1 MDKVLYVDKQ
11 FERHLAE
18 FKKHFP
24 KLELVYM
31 AIQGSQNYDLD
42 EYNDYYHSD
51 IDTKAIVLPSL
62 DDIILNKEPISK
74 TFVLDNNE
82 HIDIKDIRIMFEC
95 FKKQNI
101 NFIEILFSRY
111 CYINPKYEQFFIPL
125 LEHREE
131 IARLNYNQALRCM
144 SGMSMQKLAALCHPY
159 PTIKDKID
167 KYGYDGKQLHHI
179 IRMNDFIKNYVA
191 NKSYKECL
199 TSYADKELLWK
210 AKLNMFSLEEAK
222 QLAVK
227 YDEETHKIATNNL
240 LEEDQL
246 DYNAIEILSKCQY
259 NCIRKYLA
267 EELRGEI

>member
-1 MDKVLYVDKQ
+1 
-11 FERHLAE
+11 
-18 FKKHFP
+18 
-24 KLELVYM
+24 
-31 AIQGSQNYDLD
+31 
-42 EYNDYYHSD
+42 
-51 IDTKAIVLPSL
+51 
-62 DDIILNKEPISK
+62 
-74 TFVLDNNE
+74 
-82 HIDIKDIRIMFEC
+82 
-95 FKKQNI
+95 
-101 NFIEILFSRY
+101 
-111 CYINPKYEQFFIPL
+111 
-125 LEHREE
+125 
-131 IARLNYNQALRCM
+131 M

-199 TSYADKELLWK
+199 TSYANKELLWK

-227 YDEETHKIATNNL
+227 YDEETHKIAINNL

-267 EELRGEI
+267 EELREEI